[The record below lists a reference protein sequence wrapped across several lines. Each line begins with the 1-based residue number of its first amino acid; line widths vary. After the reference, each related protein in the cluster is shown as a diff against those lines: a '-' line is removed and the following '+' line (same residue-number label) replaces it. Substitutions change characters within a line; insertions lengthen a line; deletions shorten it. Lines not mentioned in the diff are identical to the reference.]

1 MGKRNSNYLKKILL
15 SATIIGSMSLSST
28 SAIAETEVTNFT
40 ELQNAIVQGTTSD
53 IRLGNNITDVSSTI
67 GLTSANTIVNI
78 NGNNNTISPNG
89 TGYSLFDIQAN
100 TSLNLRDAIISN
112 ASSNENGGAIKNNSG
127 TLNIINST
135 FSNNTANGNVYGGA
149 IDVQSGSVLNIS
161 GQTTFS
167 GNTVTDGS
175 GGAIHNL
182 GNAVIAGTDSTNLVT
197 FDGNKAKW
205 NGGAIFN
212 EGTLNISN
220 ALFNQNGFVD
230 GSTTTK
236 GGAIRNESTN
246 NHASLTLS
254 NTTFSSNSAENGGAI
269 FNDSGSTLTI
279 NPNVAFNSNR
289 AADNGGGIYNQG
301 TAIIDGASFNSNSS
315 TQRGGAIYTTGNL
328 TVRNSSF
335 TGNTSTV
342 ANPSWQYGGG
352 AIQQDSG
359 SLTID
364 HSNFDR
370 NITNSRGGAI
380 HLLRN
385 NVTISNS
392 TFTENKAGSGE
403 GGAIALTSSDAAA
416 TITNSS
422 LTDNSAGLGGAI
434 FNEGNLTIVAD
445 GTDSQIS
452 GNTSTRNGGAIY
464 NRAATLN
471 LQTQNG
477 GSITFSGNNA
487 AAGSDVYLDT
497 ATGPTRH
504 STLNILGDGTVT
516 FNGSIAGANSNVIN
530 HTGTGSL
537 VLNGDNSGF
546 GGTFTQNTTSTTG
559 APVTTLGAGAKFFAG
574 TSNITSG
581 SLIWNTANDIASS
594 ATLTVDGAS
603 LTVGNGGQLTIQG
616 NSSIDN
622 ATAVTTDGN
631 LVLKKDMTIK
641 SIDGSG
647 KITADGST
655 LTFDSNS
662 ALGDN
667 LNFASNNSS
676 TAIINGIADTTK
688 ADKLVSK
695 ISGGTNDNL
704 TVNINGT
711 NSNANINVD
720 GTQIS
725 NLNFSGN
732 ANYGG
737 EITGTGNITNTGK
750 LTITGN
756 QSGFNGIYTQDQN
769 NAHTIVNTSANLF
782 GGTKNINQGFLTIS
796 GGNID
801 YTDVKLGN
809 ATFNQVITDTDVKDL
824 NTSVLEFTGI
834 GHAGF
839 SGGNINLSKIDNGQ
853 QNWLVF
859 SGSNVKL
866 ADANY
871 QGETIYNFYNNST
884 IDLMEKEPNVAIKDY
899 VFDYLVTT
907 DDTTNLNFN
916 IKINRDDAN
925 DRNYLTT
932 DTLKINS
939 GYGTFKLGNVYITGE
954 ENGRRGQ
961 YSTVNNVLL
970 GNANFE
976 ENSTAQIAG
985 ATTSWKYSINQTD
998 DNQSIGLK
1006 ITDYTDSKT
1015 LNDMN
1020 TTDGKRFFQFTE
1032 GDTREYHIKNSL
1044 GETKG
1049 NEFYV
1054 TGDNHNVL
1062 SGILDGT
1069 TDQKG
1074 SFFHITNDVDTKLTI
1089 NNVTIQDAHK
1099 VGNGSVIFNDSVN
1112 SVSTVTNAIIKN
1124 NSAFGEGGAIYNGV
1138 AKADN
1143 TNNLIISNTTF
1154 DGNSAV
1160 GNGGAIYNAGN
1171 MSVSNSTFKQASD
1184 TIYMANNSSADFSG
1198 TNVINSNISSENANS
1213 TMTNNGVL
1221 NLNGDNSGYTGKFT
1235 QNTGVTNVTGTF
1247 FNGDSKIQSG
1257 TLNWLT
1263 QNSTSG
1269 KLTVENGSNLNIG
1282 SSTVKG
1288 DLDLGTG
1295 SSIAS
1300 GANVVINSNST
1311 LNLKDNSNVTLDS
1324 ADAWGGKIN
1333 LQDSA
1338 TLNLNNVSNYSTA
1351 VLNAVGGNLNIN
1363 NMNLNIGTNSLIAKN
1378 VSTNINSDA
1387 SLSVNTGGNVT
1398 LGSTSNWSGKVLVN
1412 GGDFTVDGLT
1422 SNGIIQ
1428 AGSGNVTIQNGN
1440 LTVDGNS
1447 IINDAVKLSV
1457 KPTGVL
1463 DIQGGTIS
1471 ISDEDNWE
1479 GTINLG
1485 TSDKGGT
1492 LNYGTTNSGTLK
1504 AESGNLNLLNNSILN
1519 IQSPSQ
1525 VAQKVVVDIQNG
1537 ATVNV
1542 KSGAVFNLDSL
1553 DKWNGLVTVSNGVL
1567 KTDGVDNT
1575 KIGGKLQQN
1584 SGSSIFDNKSN
1595 ILLDGAENYINGGD
1609 VSVLNNSS
1617 LRLGSGVTSFALDNL
1632 NMGGNSLFSTMNNSI
1647 NQYGTIDTINVDGVN
1662 NIAIDV
1668 APRAKTSDTFVINNL
1683 NGTNNGTLN
1692 ISNFNFV
1699 GQAPIDR
1706 HIRLQVF
1713 DAENINNVNFTAGD
1727 KKIFTPIGNYQ
1738 MISQGGGAYTASL
1751 ADYNPQVFRG
1761 QAATLAA
1768 YNHQLLVNDM
1778 LTNHFILPNQ
1788 RMIDKA
1794 AMANK
1799 SASTSPLFA
1808 PYQSSIEDG
1817 GLWTK
1822 SYVSFEQLSMT
1833 NNLRV
1838 GNNVYGTLIGA
1849 DFPAINMKKGWKFI
1863 PTAYVGYNGGNQYFN
1878 HVDMYQ
1884 NGGQGGFMGT
1894 FIKNNFI
1901 GSVTAYGGGYFNE
1914 MNVAGNTD
1922 RTGNWFAGTAA
1933 KAAYNIHATKHFI
1946 IQPTAFVSYN
1956 IFGKQSWGTDYGA
1969 MSMNSGTLNG
1979 INVAPGL
1986 NLIYSRDTWSVYGT
2000 IQYMFNINDQ
2010 VGGKAGNVKLPT
2022 TEMRHGYINYGVG
2035 VTKTWK
2041 DRLSSYFQINFRNG
2055 GRTGVG
2061 FQLGLKYLFDWGKP
2075 KKQAS
2080 QTTPAK
2086 AEKEVLK
2093 SAK

>member
-1 MGKRNSNYLKKILL
+1 MRKRNSNYLKKVLL

-40 ELQNAIVQGTTSD
+40 ELQSAIVQGTTSD
-53 IRLGNNITDVSSTI
+53 IKLGNNITDVSSTI

-112 ASSNENGGAIKNNSG
+112 ANGNEN
-127 TLNIINST
+127 
-135 FSNNTANGNVYGGA
+135 GGA

-167 GNTVTDGS
+167 GNKATDGS

-182 GNAVIAGTDSTNLVT
+182 GNTVIAGTDSTNLVT

-230 GSTTTK
+230 GSTITK

-246 NHASLTLS
+246 NPASLTLS
-254 NTTFSSNSAENGGAI
+254 DTTFSSNSAENGGAI
-269 FNDSGSTLTI
+269 YNDSGSTLTI
-279 NPNVAFNSNR
+279 NPNVAFNSNS
-289 AADNGGGIYNQG
+289 AADNGGGIFNQG
-301 TAIIDGASFNSNSS
+301 TATIDGASFNSNSA
-315 TQRGGAIYTTGNL
+315 TQKSGGAIYTTGNL
-328 TVRNSSF
+328 TVRNTSF
-335 TGNTSTV
+335 TGNTLTV
-342 ANPSWQYGGG
+342 ANPNWRYGGG

-364 HSNFDR
+364 NSNFDG

-392 TFTENKAGSGE
+392 TFTGNKAGSGD

-422 LTDNSAGLGGAI
+422 LTDNSARLGGAI

-452 GNTSTRNGGAIY
+452 GNTSTQNGGAIY

-497 ATGPTRH
+497 ATSPTRH

-516 FNGSIAGANSNVIN
+516 FNGSIAGSNGNVN
-530 HTGTGSL
+530 HTGTGSM

-594 ATLTVDGAS
+594 ATLTIDGAS

-647 KITADGST
+647 KITADSST
-655 LTFDSNS
+655 LTFDNNS

-676 TAIINGIADTTK
+676 TAIINGITDTTK

-732 ANYGG
+732 VNYGG
-737 EITGTGNITNTGK
+737 EITGAGNITNTGN

-756 QSGFNGIYTQDQN
+756 QSGFNGVYTQASSAAN
-769 NAHTIVNTSANLF
+769 TNVNTSANFF
-782 GGTKNINQGFLTIS
+782 GGTKNLNKGFVTINAGT
-796 GGNID
+796 ID
-801 YTDVKLGN
+801 YTGVKLGN
-809 ATFNQVITDTDVKDL
+809 AILNQTITDSNLVNLDSS
-824 NTSVLEFTGI
+824 NIEFTGTGNLT
-834 GHAGF
+834 GHVGIT
-839 SGGNINLSKIDNGQ
+839 GGNINLSKIDNGHE
-853 QNWLVF
+853 NWLVF
-859 SGSNVKL
+859 NGSNVKL
-866 ADANY
+866 ADEDY
-871 QGETIYNFYNNST
+871 TGGTFYNLHSNST
-884 IDLMEKEPNVAIKDY
+884 LDLMEKDSINYQIKDY
-899 VFDYLVTT
+899 VFDNLLT
-907 DDTTNLNFN
+907 DDTTKLNFN
-916 IKINRDDAN
+916 IKINSDAN
-925 DRNYLTT
+925 GNYLTT
-932 DTLKINS
+932 DTVKINT
-939 GYGTFKLGNVYITGE
+939 GYGDFKLGDVYITGE
-954 ENGRRGQ
+954 ENGQRGG
-961 YSTVNNVLL
+961 YSTQKDVMQ
-970 GNANFE
+970 GNASFVAG
-976 ENSTAQIAG
+976 STANIVG
-985 ATTSWKYSINQTD
+985 ATTSWQYKINQTA
-998 DNQSIGLK
+998 DNKSIGLE
-1006 ITDYTDSKT
+1006 ITDYVNSNT

-1020 TTDGKRFFQFTE
+1020 TTDRKRFFQFTE
-1032 GDTREYHIKNSL
+1032 GDTRDYHIKNSL
-1044 GETKG
+1044 DETKG

-1074 SFFHITNDVDTKLTI
+1074 SFFNITNNVDTKLTI

-1124 NSAFGEGGAIYNGV
+1124 NSATGDGGAIYNGA

-1154 DGNSAV
+1154 DGNSAG

-1171 MSVSNSTFKQASD
+1171 MSVSNSTFKQTSD

-1213 TMTNNGVL
+1213 TITNNGVL
-1221 NLNGDNSGYTGKFT
+1221 DLNGDNSGYTGEFT

-1269 KLTVENGSNLNIG
+1269 KLTVLDGSNLNIG
-1282 SSTVKG
+1282 SSTVNG

-1324 ADAWGGKIN
+1324 ADTWGGKIN

-1363 NMNLNIGTNSLIAKN
+1363 NMNLNIGTNSLIDKN

-1440 LTVDGNS
+1440 LTVNENS

-1471 ISDEDNWE
+1471 IGNEDNWE

-1485 TSDKGGT
+1485 SSDKGGT

-1647 NQYGTIDTINVDGVN
+1647 NKYGTIDTMNVDGVN
-1662 NIAIDV
+1662 NIAIDI

-1706 HIRLQVF
+1706 HINLQIF
-1713 DAENINNVNFTAGD
+1713 DVQNTNNVNFTAGD

-1788 RMIDKA
+1788 RMIDRA

-2075 KKQAS
+2075 KKQATK
-2080 QTTPAK
+2080 TTPIK
-2086 AEKEVLK
+2086 PEKKTLK
-2093 SAK
+2093 PTK

>member
-1 MGKRNSNYLKKILL
+1 MEKRNSNYLKKVLL

-40 ELQNAIVQGTTSD
+40 ELQSAIVQGTTSD

-112 ASSNENGGAIKNNSG
+112 ASSNENGGAI
-127 TLNIINST
+127 
-135 FSNNTANGNVYGGA
+135 F
-149 IDVQSGSVLNIS
+149 
-161 GQTTFS
+161 
-167 GNTVTDGS
+167 
-175 GGAIHNL
+175 
-182 GNAVIAGTDSTNLVT
+182 NA
-197 FDGNKAKW
+197 
-205 NGGAIFN
+205 
-212 EGTLNISN
+212 
-220 ALFNQNGFVD
+220 
-230 GSTTTK
+230 
-236 GGAIRNESTN
+236 
-246 NHASLTLS
+246 
-254 NTTFSSNSAENGGAI
+254 
-269 FNDSGSTLTI
+269 SGSTITI
-279 NPNVAFNSNR
+279 NPNVAFNSNS

-301 TAIIDGASFNSNSS
+301 TAIIDGASFNSNSA
-315 TQRGGAIYTTGNL
+315 TQKGGAIYSTGDL
-328 TVRNSSF
+328 TISNSSF

-342 ANPSWQYGGG
+342 ANPDWRYGGG

-364 HSNFDR
+364 NSNFDG

-392 TFTENKAGSGE
+392 TFTGNKAGSGE
-403 GGAIALTSSDAAA
+403 GGAIALTSSNAAA

-422 LTDNSAGLGGAI
+422 LTDNSSGLGGAI

-655 LTFDSNS
+655 LTFDSYS

-676 TAIINGIADTTK
+676 TAIINGITDTTK

-695 ISGGTNDNL
+695 ISGGTNNNL

-732 ANYGG
+732 VNYGG
-737 EITGTGNITNTGK
+737 EITGAGNISNTGN
-750 LTITGN
+750 LTITGT

-782 GGTKNINQGFLTIS
+782 GGTKNINQGFLTVS

-801 YTDVKLGN
+801 YTGIKLGN

-834 GHAGF
+834 GQAGF
-839 SGGNINLSKIDNGQ
+839 SSGNINLSKIDNGQ

-859 SGSNVKL
+859 NGSNVKL
-866 ADANY
+866 ADTNY
-871 QGETIYNFYNNST
+871 QGETIYNFHTNST

-899 VFDYLVTT
+899 VFDYLVTP

-1074 SFFHITNDVDTKLTI
+1074 SFFNITNDVDTKLTI

-1124 NSAFGEGGAIYNGV
+1124 NSATGDGGAIYNGA

-1154 DGNSAV
+1154 DGNSAG

-1198 TNVINSNISSENANS
+1198 TNVINSNISGENANS
-1213 TMTNNGVL
+1213 TITNNGVL
-1221 NLNGDNSGYTGKFT
+1221 DLNGDNSGYTGEFT

-1269 KLTVENGSNLNIG
+1269 KLTVLDGSNLNIG

-1324 ADAWGGKIN
+1324 ADAWAGKIN

-1363 NMNLNIGTNSLIAKN
+1363 NMNLNIGTNSLIDKN

-1471 ISDEDNWE
+1471 IGDEDNWE

-1595 ILLDGAENYINGGD
+1595 ILLDGAENYINGGN

-1647 NQYGTIDTINVDGVN
+1647 NKYGTIDTMNVDGVN

-1713 DAENINNVNFTAGD
+1713 DAENINNVNFTATD